1 MTYKEQKNKAITPD
15 KYILYGEEEFLIE
28 DFVNFIRKKLNPS
41 FSEFNFITISQETTD
56 YLDAI
61 SKIESV
67 PMMDVQKVIYFPE
80 FMTRNIAKNLW
91 SKKEMEQFVQRVEN
105 LSKDTW
111 LIMKIAP
118 EDRKNTIYQS
128 LKTICQCLD
137 LKKLTD
143 RELYS
148 YIQYQLNQKKAPLS
162 ETMIKQFIKQSG
174 YLGKLSNKTLYD
186 VNSDLDKVV
195 SFLLQKKEIDEHIL
209 EQLMSPSDSGT
220 IFDLE
225 NYIFTGNVKESF
237 KLYEILELQNKNP
250 EFQLSLLGIL
260 SKKIAVY
267 MKSSYLLNQGYSQS
281 KIAKE
286 LNVKPFYLTK
296 ALSLKKRYSYQESLT
311 ILNELNNIDYRYK
324 TGEISIYRLVELTI
338 LTVSKAKQKH

>member
-15 KYILYGEEEFLIE
+15 KYILYGEEEFLME
-28 DFVNFIRKKLNPS
+28 DFVNFIRKKLNPA

-80 FMTRNIAKNLW
+80 FMTRNTAKNLW

-267 MKSSYLLNQGYSQS
+267 MKSSYLLNQGYSQG

>member
-1 MTYKEQKNKAITPD
+1 MTYKEQKNKAVTPD
-15 KYILYGEEEFLIE
+15 KYILYGEEAFLIE
-28 DFVNFIRKKLNPS
+28 DFVNFIRKKLNPA

-80 FMTRNIAKNLW
+80 FMTRNTAKNLW
-91 SKKEMEQFVQRVEN
+91 SKKEMEQFVQRVAN

-118 EDRKNTIYQS
+118 EDRKNTIYKA
-128 LKTICQCLD
+128 LETLCQCLD

-162 ETMIKQFIKQSG
+162 ETMIKQFIEQSG

-186 VNSDLDKVV
+186 VNLDLDKVV

-209 EQLMSPSDSGT
+209 GQLMSPSDSGT

-225 NYIFTGNVKESF
+225 NHIFTGNVKESF
-237 KLYEILELQNKNP
+237 KLYEILELQNNRPK
-250 EFQLSLLGIL
+250 FQLSLLGIL

-286 LNVKPFYLTK
+286 LNENPFYITK
-296 ALSLKKRYSYQESLT
+296 ALSLKKRYSYQECLA
-311 ILNELNNIDYRYK
+311 ILNELNDIDYRYK

>member
-28 DFVNFIRKKLNPS
+28 DFVNFIRKKLNPA

-267 MKSSYLLNQGYSQS
+267 MKSSYLLNQGYSQG

>member
-1 MTYKEQKNKAITPD
+1 MTYKEQKNKAVTPD
-15 KYILYGEEEFLIE
+15 KYILYGEEAFLIE
-28 DFVNFIRKKLNPS
+28 DFVNFIRKKLNPA

-80 FMTRNIAKNLW
+80 FMTRNTAKNLW

-128 LKTICQCLD
+128 LEKICQCLD

-209 EQLMSPSDSGT
+209 GQLMSPADSGT

-225 NYIFTGNVKESF
+225 NHIFTGNVKESF
-237 KLYEILELQNKNP
+237 KLYEILELQNSRPK
-250 EFQLSLLGIL
+250 FQLSLLGIL

-296 ALSLKKRYSYQESLT
+296 ALSLKKRYSYQECLA
-311 ILNELNNIDYRYK
+311 ILNELNDIDYRYK

>member
-1 MTYKEQKNKAITPD
+1 MTYKEQKNKATTPD
-15 KYILYGEEEFLIE
+15 KYILYGEEEFLME
-28 DFVNFIRKKLNPS
+28 DFVNFIRKKLNPA

-80 FMTRNIAKNLW
+80 FMTRNTAKNQW

-111 LIMKIAP
+111 LIMKIAT
-118 EDRKNTIYQS
+118 EDRKNTIYKS
-128 LKTICQCLD
+128 LETHCKCLN

-148 YIQYQLNQKKAPLS
+148 YIQYQLNQKKVTLS
-162 ETMIKQFIKQSG
+162 DQVIKQFIDRSG
-174 YLGKLSNKTLYD
+174 YLDKLSNKTLYD
-186 VNSDLDKVV
+186 INSDLNKVI
-195 SFLLQKKEIDEHIL
+195 SFLLQEKVVDENML
-209 EQLMSPSDSGT
+209 DQLMSPKNSKT

-237 KLYEILELQNKNP
+237 KLYEILELHNKSP
-250 EFQLSLLGIL
+250 EFQLSLLSIL
-260 SKKIAVY
+260 FKKLAIY
-267 MKSSYLLNQGYSQS
+267 MKAGYLLNQGYSQG

-286 LNVKPFYLTK
+286 LNVNTFYLTK
-296 ALSLKKRYSYQESLT
+296 ALSLKQRYSYQESLV
-311 ILNELNNIDYRYK
+311 ILNELNDIDYRYK
-324 TGEISIYRLVELTI
+324 IGKISIYRLVELTI
-338 LTVSKAKQKH
+338 LTVSKANQKH

>member
-1 MTYKEQKNKAITPD
+1 MTYKEQKNKAVAPD
-15 KYILYGEEEFLIE
+15 KYILYGEEAFLIE
-28 DFVNFIRKKLNPS
+28 DFVNFIRKKLNPA

-80 FMTRNIAKNLW
+80 FMTRNTAKNLW

-111 LIMKIAP
+111 LIMKIAS
-118 EDRKNTIYQS
+118 EDRKNTIYKS
-128 LKTICQCLD
+128 LETLCQCLD

-162 ETMIKQFIKQSG
+162 ETMIKQFIEQSG

-225 NYIFTGNVKESF
+225 NHILNGNTKEAL
-237 KLYEILELQNKNP
+237 KLYQILKLQNKNP

-286 LNVKPFYLTK
+286 LNVKLFYLTK

-311 ILNELNNIDYRYK
+311 ILNELNNMDYRYK
-324 TGEISIYRLVELTI
+324 IGEIPIYMLGELII
-338 LTVSKAKQKH
+338 LTVSKSKQKH

>member
-1 MTYKEQKNKAITPD
+1 MTYKEQKNKATTPD
-15 KYILYGEEEFLIE
+15 KYILYGEEEFLME
-28 DFVNFIRKKLNPS
+28 DFVNFIRKKLNPA

-80 FMTRNIAKNLW
+80 FMTRNTAKNLW

-267 MKSSYLLNQGYSQS
+267 MKSSYLLNQGYSQG

>member
-1 MTYKEQKNKAITPD
+1 M
-15 KYILYGEEEFLIE
+15 
-28 DFVNFIRKKLNPS
+28 
-41 FSEFNFITISQETTD
+41 
-56 YLDAI
+56 
-61 SKIESV
+61 
-67 PMMDVQKVIYFPE
+67 
-80 FMTRNIAKNLW
+80 
-91 SKKEMEQFVQRVEN
+91 
-105 LSKDTW
+105 
-111 LIMKIAP
+111 

-267 MKSSYLLNQGYSQS
+267 MKSSYLLNQGYSQG

>member
-1 MTYKEQKNKAITPD
+1 MTYKEQKNKATTPD
-15 KYILYGEEEFLIE
+15 KYILYGEEEFLME
-28 DFVNFIRKKLNPS
+28 DFVNFIRKKLNPA

-56 YLDAI
+56 YLDVI

-80 FMTRNIAKNLW
+80 FMTRNTAKNLW

-267 MKSSYLLNQGYSQS
+267 MKSSYLLNQGYSQG

>member
-1 MTYKEQKNKAITPD
+1 MTYKEQKNKAVTPD
-15 KYILYGEEEFLIE
+15 KYILYGEEAFLIE
-28 DFVNFIRKKLNPS
+28 DFVNFIRKKLNPA

-80 FMTRNIAKNLW
+80 FMTRNTAKNLW

-118 EDRKNTIYQS
+118 EGRKNTIYQS

-209 EQLMSPSDSGT
+209 GQLMSPADSGT

-225 NYIFTGNVKESF
+225 NHIFTGNVKESF
-237 KLYEILELQNKNP
+237 KLYEILELQNSRPK
-250 EFQLSLLGIL
+250 FQLSLLGIL

-296 ALSLKKRYSYQESLT
+296 ALSLKKRYSYQECLA
-311 ILNELNNIDYRYK
+311 ILNELNDIDYRYK

>member
-1 MTYKEQKNKAITPD
+1 MTYKEQKNKAVTPD

-28 DFVNFIRKKLNPS
+28 DFVNFIRKKLNPA

-80 FMTRNIAKNLW
+80 FMTRNTAKNLW

-111 LIMKIAP
+111 LIMKIAS
-118 EDRKNTIYQS
+118 EDRKNTIYKS
-128 LKTICQCLD
+128 LETLCQCLD

-209 EQLMSPSDSGT
+209 GQLMSPSDSGT

-267 MKSSYLLNQGYSQS
+267 MKSSYLLNQGYSQG

>member
-1 MTYKEQKNKAITPD
+1 MTYKEQKNKATTPD
-15 KYILYGEEEFLIE
+15 KYILYGEEEFLME
-28 DFVNFIRKKLNPS
+28 DFVNFIRKKLNPA

-80 FMTRNIAKNLW
+80 FMTRNTAKNLW

-137 LKKLTD
+137 LKKLID

-267 MKSSYLLNQGYSQS
+267 MKSSYLLNQGYSQG

>member
-1 MTYKEQKNKAITPD
+1 MTYKEQKNKATTPD
-15 KYILYGEEEFLIE
+15 KYILYGEEEFLME
-28 DFVNFIRKKLNPS
+28 DFVNFIRKKLNPA

-80 FMTRNIAKNLW
+80 FMTRNTAKNLW

-260 SKKIAVY
+260 SKKIAMY
-267 MKSSYLLNQGYSQS
+267 MKSSYLLNQGYSQG